1 MRDHAIEGLVREV
14 YGLGEV
20 RRELG
25 RHALAGLGSPG
36 FVALAEVCDH
46 GPLRVSEVAQR
57 LAVDVSVV
65 SRQVGALCA
74 AGYVVREP
82 DPSDRRAQQIV
93 ATEAGRAVL
102 DASHRRMVQVLVQAL
117 GGWSAQEVDEVSRAL
132 ARLREAFAE
141 MDSGSVTAR
150 GRRAA

>member
-1 MRDHAIEGLVREV
+1 MREL

-36 FVALAEVCDH
+36 FVALAAVCAH

-65 SRQVGALCA
+65 SRQIAALDA
-74 AGYVVREP
+74 AGYVMRKP
-82 DPSDRRAQQIV
+82 DPLDRRAHQV
-93 ATEAGRAVL
+93 VVTEAGQAVL
-102 DASHRRMVQVLVQAL
+102 DASHRRMVQAFAHAL
-117 GGWSAQEVDEVSRAL
+117 ETWSAQDIDALTGGL
-132 ARLREAFAE
+132 ARLREAFSAL
-141 MDSGSVTAR
+141 DSGSMSAPS
-150 GRRAA
+150 RRAA